1 MFLCIFLILSC
12 ASLFMLPTK
21 LQLKG
26 GPLLIIVFTS
36 SSSNRIFECRWYLIC
51 ILSAIVTIMLC
62 CLLPN
67 SVACNAQDLCSQVW
81 VSHRTGVPCATS
93 WGPPGE
99 AVIISNMFSYHVRD
113 TPLPGAVETCVLLKV
128 YTQSWYNLI
137 VFFLKI
143 SNWKIIALQYC
154 VDFCHT

>member
-51 ILSAIVTIMLC
+51 ILSVIVTVMLR

-67 SVACNAQDLCSQVW
+67 SVACNVQDLRSQVW
-81 VSHRTGVPCATS
+81 CHIGQVFHVPHPEVPLERLWSSQICSPTVSETLRSQEQWKHACFLRSILKADITS
-93 WGPPGE
+93 
-99 AVIISNMFSYHVRD
+99 
-113 TPLPGAVETCVLLKV
+113 L
-128 YTQSWYNLI
+128 
-137 VFFLKI
+137 FFFKKI